1 MSKFVIAAVIVIV
14 LAALGYVNYRRF
26 VPKPETL
33 GKKAY
38 EVEIHKLSV
47 PAGGHTL
54 YGELLLPQGLQGKL
68 PTIVCSHGLNG
79 SYHYF
84 RDYVGMCLAMS
95 GYAVCCF
102 DFYGGSVRGKSG
114 GKMTEMSVFTERDD
128 LNAVIDWVM
137 TQETTDAAQLFLF
150 GESQGGFVTAITA
163 AQRPQDIRAVIE
175 YYPALC
181 IPDDARKRF
190 HSAEEIPVEYKHMG
204 RRFGRIYCEDLLDY
218 DVYAEIPA
226 YEGPVLILHGDHD
239 QTVDISYGQ
248 KAAAVYKK
256 AEFICLPG
264 EIHGFTGDGRK
275 KAARLTYDF
284 LQRTLGLDDTEEI
297 LRIAVTLTGGSMKH
311 EGIYNVMTVPF
322 TGTAESKWFKGVI
335 LPGAADVQRRK
346 LWVTERFCADYTLE
360 GVDHTGAKCQIHIV
374 NVDEGQGWKPTVTTD
389 SKALDFLNYGKC
401 RAVLLGHKDKLTV
414 RIYAKPEG

>member
-1 MSKFVIAAVIVIV
+1 MRLFLIAAAVLIV
-14 LAALGYVNYRRF
+14 LAALSYVNYRRF
-26 VPKPETL
+26 IPKPKPLCDE
-33 GKKAY
+33 AFA
-38 EVEIHKLSV
+38 VEIRKLSI
-47 PAGGHTL
+47 PSGEHTL
-54 YGELLLPQGLQGKL
+54 YGELLLPKGAAGKL

-79 SYHYF
+79 SCHYF

-128 LNAVIDWVM
+128 LNAVIDYVRKLD
-137 TQETTDAAQLFLF
+137 TTDSERLFLF

-163 AQRPQDIRAVIE
+163 AQRQQELRALIE
-175 YYPALC
+175 YYPAFC

-190 HSAEEIPVEYKHMG
+190 RSVDEIPDEYTHMG
-204 RRFGRIYCEDLLDY
+204 RRLGRIYCQELLDY

-239 QTVDISYGQ
+239 RVVDVSYSQ
-248 KAAAVYKK
+248 KAAEVYQN
-256 AEFICLPG
+256 AGYICMPG

-284 LQRTLGLDDTEEI
+284 LQRTLGVDDTEEI
-297 LRIAVTLTGGSMKH
+297 LRIDVTLTGSSMKH
-311 EGIYNVMTVPF
+311 EGLYNIMTVPF
-322 TGTAESKWFKGVI
+322 TGTAESKWFKGDV

-346 LWVTERFCADYTLE
+346 LWKKERFCADYTLE
-360 GVDHTGAKCQIHIV
+360 GVDHTGAKCRIHIV

-389 SKALDFLNYGKC
+389 SKALDFLNHGEC